1 MTRRRLL
8 SAFVVWHL
16 TAIVL
21 GAIPP
26 PDRVSA
32 PSARPYLGTLGP
44 AGSRVTHGF
53 DTLASVILPITNGVW
68 WVTRPLHRA
77 ANSYRALTGLGQGWG
92 MFSNPPKGDQYVRT
106 RYYIQPGTE
115 ASEGR
120 RWIASELVMPAH
132 REDRVRLVRS
142 YRDSYQDKAIAIA
155 LETFYRRRA
164 PALIRPE
171 TRSDALPNDLAPIG
185 RYFARRFERRV
196 LAGTAERI
204 IRTEVWVGNAAS
216 PEPGGRIDPAMRL
229 ARLAALEPYYE
240 GPLEERLTVPPFPP
254 YHAGEQEADI
264 QWVLEYFEQP

>member
-1 MTRRRLL
+1 MTRGRLV
-8 SAFVVWHL
+8 SVFVVWHL

-32 PSARPYLGTLGP
+32 PSARQHRNALGP
-44 AGSRVTHGF
+44 AGDRVTDAF
-53 DTLASVILPITNGVW
+53 DALASVIQPITNGVW

-77 ANSYRALTGLGQGWG
+77 ADSYRALTGLGQAWG
-92 MFSNPPKGDQYVRT
+92 MFSNPPGSDQYVRT
-106 RYYIQPGTE
+106 RYYIQPGTQ
-115 ASEGR
+115 ASESR

-164 PALIRPE
+164 SALIRPN
-171 TRSDALPNDLAPIG
+171 TRPDELPNDLAPIG
-185 RYFARRFERRV
+185 RYFARLFERRV
-196 LAGTAERI
+196 LAGTAQRI
-204 IRTEVWVGNAAS
+204 IRTEVWVGSAPS
-216 PEPGGRIDPAMRL
+216 PDPGGSMDRTARL
-229 ARLAALEPYYE
+229 TRLAALQAYFD
-240 GPLEERLTVPPFPP
+240 GPVEQRLTVPPFPP

-264 QWVLEYFEQP
+264 QWVLEYYEQP